1 MAASIG
7 SSVSRVFFNRYFL
20 ILILVV
26 LFLLPTLGFARE
38 WCSDLPTMTN
48 FLQETSCNYPV
59 ENRPVTNSTLLTFT
73 QLFILIILASS
84 WNLTG
89 GFTGYIDFGHAVFF
103 GIGAFTT
110 ALLMGASRWE
120 QWPAIISDWSF
131 WPSMFVGGLVATTFA
146 YMIGA
151 ATLRLKGPY
160 FSIAMLGT
168 LVAMRE
174 IYRVFRNISGGGLGL
189 NLPIILNRPLFYY
202 LALVMMIL
210 VVAMIAR
217 LRKTEFGAT
226 LIAIREDEV
235 GAEMRGI
242 NTTLHKVTAFCIA
255 AFITG
260 VVGGM
265 WAYQNTFID
274 VDIAFNQNRTIDMV
288 MMTMLGGLGTIAGP
302 VLGSIALY
310 WLRDVVWAN
319 FLLWHQ
325 IFEGV
330 LLIILVLFVPDGIMG
345 LLGQDNSG
353 TSLNKIVKKW
363 FRTPEKEPASNDD

>member
-1 MAASIG
+1 MAINKNSLFGRI
-7 SSVSRVFFNRYFL
+7 VFSRYLL
-20 ILILVV
+20 ILIVVV
-26 LFLLPTLGFARE
+26 LFLLPTLLFARE
-38 WCSDLPTMTN
+38 WCKEISTYTSS
-48 FLQETSCNYPV
+48 FQELSCNYLV
-59 ENRPVTNSTLLTFT
+59 EKQLVTNSTLLAFT
-73 QLFILIILASS
+73 QMFILIILASN

-103 GIGAFTT
+103 GIGAFST

-120 QWPAIISDWSF
+120 EWPAIISDWNF
-131 WPSMFVGGLVATTFA
+131 WPAMFVGGLVSAVFA
-146 YMIGA
+146 YLIGS

-168 LVAMRE
+168 LVAVRE
-174 IYRVFRNISGGGLGL
+174 IYRVMSNISGGGLGL
-189 NLPIILNRPLFYY
+189 NLPIILNRPMFYY
-202 LALVMMIL
+202 VSLIMMIFI
-210 VVAMIAR
+210 VAMISW

-226 LIAIREDEV
+226 LVAIREDEV

-242 NTTLHKVTAFCIA
+242 NTTLHKITAFCIA
-255 AFITG
+255 AFMTG

-288 MMTMLGGLGTIAGP
+288 MMTMLGGIGTVAGP
-302 VLGSIALY
+302 VLGSVALY

-325 IFEGV
+325 IFEGI
-330 LLIILVLFVPDGIMG
+330 LLIVLVLFIPDGIMG
-345 LLGQDNSG
+345 AFSLDNSG
-353 TSLNKIVKKW
+353 TSLNKIVKNW
-363 FRTPEKEPASNDD
+363 FRNSKKESTTE